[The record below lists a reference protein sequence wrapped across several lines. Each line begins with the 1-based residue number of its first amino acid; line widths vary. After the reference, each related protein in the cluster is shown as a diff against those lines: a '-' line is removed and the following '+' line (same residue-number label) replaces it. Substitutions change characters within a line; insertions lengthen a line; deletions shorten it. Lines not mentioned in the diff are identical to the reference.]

1 MNPTR
6 ILLFFLLLIVTDL
19 RSQSKQALEN
29 QRKEIQN
36 EIKVIELK
44 LSNSSKKKGL
54 IISNAEDLNYK
65 IKLQQNL
72 ISNINNQLN
81 LILNEIDANEI
92 QLTNLKN
99 KEVSL
104 KAELAKMLLTGYKKK
119 SNLNKLMFIFSSSSF
134 QQAYKRIQYFKQY
147 VNFQNKTLLKIKS
160 TSSEIENVILVL
172 DSQKTNKQLL
182 INENENI
189 KRELSVQY
197 DDLNKLIA
205 EVNKDQKKYKNE
217 IKQKQKLSKDIDKKI
232 EKLIREAL
240 ANSKRNDGGFKLSE
254 EAQLISKNFNANKG
268 RLPSPVIRGN
278 VVLGFG
284 KQPHPIVKTATIQSN
299 GVRIRTSSDVEARTI
314 FDGEVYSIIISKNN
328 SRTVL
333 VQHGNFFTVYKNLS
347 QIYVSKGDKLKTKEV
362 IGKIATDP
370 LNGQTILSFSIFY
383 NGVPQNPR
391 TWIYKL

>member
-1 MNPTR
+1 MNLIR
-6 ILLFFLLLIVTDL
+6 LLLCFFLFIVTDL
-19 RSQSKQALEN
+19 RSQSKKLLEK
-29 QRKEIQN
+29 QKIEIQN
-36 EIKVIELK
+36 EIKVIEQK
-44 LSNSSKKKGL
+44 LSNSSKKKGV

-81 LILNEIDANEI
+81 LILNEIDDNEI
-92 QLTNLKN
+92 QLSNLKN
-99 KEVSL
+99 KELSL
-104 KAELAKMLLTGYKKK
+104 KEELAKMLLIGYKKK

-147 VNFQNKTLLKIKS
+147 ANFQSKTLSKIKI
-160 TSSEIENVILVL
+160 TSSEIENVIIAL
-172 DSQKTNKQLL
+172 DSQKTNKQFL

-189 KRELSVQY
+189 KKELSIQY
-197 DDLNKLIA
+197 SDLNELIA

-217 IKQKQKLSKDIDKKI
+217 IKQKQKLSREIDKKI

-240 ANSKRNDGGFKLSE
+240 ANSKRNEGGFKLSE

-278 VVLGFG
+278 IVLGFG

-314 FDGEVYSIIISKNN
+314 FDGQVYSIIVSKNN

-333 VQHGNFFTVYKNLS
+333 IQHGNFFTVYKNLS
-347 QIYVSKGDKLKTKEV
+347 QTYVSKGDKLKTKEV

>member
-1 MNPTR
+1 MNLIR
-6 ILLFFLLLIVTDL
+6 LLLCFFLFIVTDL
-19 RSQSKQALEN
+19 RSQSKKLLEK
-29 QRKEIQN
+29 QKIEIQN
-36 EIKVIELK
+36 EIKVIEQK
-44 LSNSSKKKGL
+44 LSNSSKKKGV

-81 LILNEIDANEI
+81 LILNEIDDNEI
-92 QLTNLKN
+92 QLSNLKN
-99 KEVSL
+99 KELSL
-104 KAELAKMLLTGYKKK
+104 KEELAKMLLIGYKKK

-147 VNFQNKTLLKIKS
+147 ANFQSKTLSKIKI
-160 TSSEIENVILVL
+160 TSSEIENIIIAL

-189 KRELSVQY
+189 KKELSIQY
-197 DDLNKLIA
+197 SDLNELIA

-217 IKQKQKLSKDIDKKI
+217 IKQKQKLSREIDKKI

-240 ANSKRNDGGFKLSE
+240 ANSKRNEGGFKLSE

-314 FDGEVYSIIISKNN
+314 FDGEVYSIIVSKNN

-333 VQHGNFFTVYKNLS
+333 IQHGNFFTVYKNLS
-347 QIYVSKGDKLKTKEV
+347 QTYVSKGDKLKTKEV

>member
-19 RSQSKQALEN
+19 RSQSKQALEK
-29 QRKEIQN
+29 QKKEIQN

-81 LILNEIDANEI
+81 LILNEIDVNET
-92 QLTNLKN
+92 QLSNLKN

-104 KAELAKMLLTGYKKK
+104 KEELAKMLITGYKKK

-160 TSSEIENVILVL
+160 TSSEIENVIVVL

-333 VQHGNFFTVYKNLS
+333 IQHGNFFTVYKNLS

>member
-1 MNPTR
+1 MNLIR
-6 ILLFFLLLIVTDL
+6 LLLCFFLFIVTDL
-19 RSQSKQALEN
+19 RSQSKKLLEK
-29 QRKEIQN
+29 QKIEIQN
-36 EIKVIELK
+36 EIKVIEKK
-44 LSNSSKKKGL
+44 LSNSSKRKGV

-81 LILNEIDANEI
+81 LILNEIDDNEI
-92 QLTNLKN
+92 QLSNLKN
-99 KEVSL
+99 KELSL
-104 KAELAKMLLTGYKKK
+104 KEELAKMILIGYKKK

-147 VNFQNKTLLKIKS
+147 ANFQSKTLSKIKI
-160 TSSEIENVILVL
+160 TSSEIENVIIAL
-172 DSQKTNKQLL
+172 DSQKTNKQFL

-189 KRELSVQY
+189 KKELSIQY
-197 DDLNKLIA
+197 SDLNELIA

-217 IKQKQKLSKDIDKKI
+217 IKQKQKLSREIDKKI

-240 ANSKRNDGGFKLSE
+240 ANSKRNEGGFKLSE

-314 FDGEVYSIIISKNN
+314 FDGQVYSIIVSKNN

-333 VQHGNFFTVYKNLS
+333 IQHGNFFTVYKNLS
-347 QIYVSKGDKLKTKEV
+347 QTYVSKGDKLKTKEV

>member
-19 RSQSKQALEN
+19 RSQSKQALEK
-29 QRKEIQN
+29 QKKEIQN

-104 KAELAKMLLTGYKKK
+104 KEELAKMLITGYKKK

-160 TSSEIENVILVL
+160 TSSEIENVIVVL

-189 KRELSVQY
+189 KRELSIQY

-333 VQHGNFFTVYKNLS
+333 IQHGNFFTVYKNLS

>member
-1 MNPTR
+1 MNLTR
-6 ILLFFLLLIVTDL
+6 ILLFLLLLTATDI
-19 RSQSKQALEN
+19 RSQSKQDLEK
-29 QRKEIQN
+29 QKKEIQN
-36 EIKVIELK
+36 EIKLIELK
-44 LSNSSKKKGL
+44 FSNSSKKKGL

-65 IKLQQNL
+65 IKLQQSL

-81 LILNEIDANEI
+81 LILNEIDSNEI
-92 QLTNLKN
+92 QLSNLKN
-99 KEVSL
+99 KELLL
-104 KAELAKMLLTGYKKK
+104 KEELAKMLLTGFKKK

-134 QQAYKRIQYFKQY
+134 RQAYKRVQYFKQY
-147 VNFQNKTLLKIKS
+147 INFQNKTLSKIKS
-160 TSSEIENVILVL
+160 TRSEIENVILIL

-189 KRELSVQY
+189 KIELSNEY
-197 DDLNKLIA
+197 NNLNKLIV
-205 EVNKDQKKYKNE
+205 EINKDQKKYKNE

-240 ANSKRNDGGFKLSE
+240 AKSKRNDGGFKLSE

-314 FDGEVYSIIISKNN
+314 FDGEVYSVIISKNN

-333 VQHGNFFTVYKNLS
+333 IQHGNFFTVYKNLS
-347 QIYVSKGDKLKTKEV
+347 QIYVSKGDKLKTKQV

-383 NGVPQNPR
+383 NGAPQNPR

>member
-19 RSQSKQALEN
+19 RSQSKQVLEK
-29 QRKEIQN
+29 QKKEIQN

-65 IKLQQNL
+65 IKLQENL
-72 ISNINNQLN
+72 IRNINNQLN
-81 LILNEIDANEI
+81 IILNEIDDNEI
-92 QLTNLKN
+92 KLSNLKN
-99 KEVSL
+99 KELAL
-104 KAELAKMLLTGYKKK
+104 KEELSKMLLVGYKKK

-134 QQAYKRIQYFKQY
+134 QQAYKRVQYFKQY
-147 VNFQNKTLLKIKS
+147 ANFQNKTLSKVKL
-160 TSSEIENVILVL
+160 TSSEIENVIVVL

-189 KRELSVQY
+189 KRELSIQY

-232 EKLIREAL
+232 EKLIKEAL

-314 FDGEVYSIIISKNN
+314 FDGEVYSIIVSKNN

-333 VQHGNFFTVYKNLS
+333 IQHGNFFTVYKNLS

-370 LNGQTILSFSIFY
+370 LNGQTILSFSVFY

>member
-19 RSQSKQALEN
+19 RSQSKQALEK
-29 QRKEIQN
+29 QKKEIQN

-99 KEVSL
+99 KEASL
-104 KAELAKMLLTGYKKK
+104 KEELAKMLITGYKKK

-160 TSSEIENVILVL
+160 TSSEIENVIVVL

-189 KRELSVQY
+189 KRELSIQY

-232 EKLIREAL
+232 EKLIKEAL

-333 VQHGNFFTVYKNLS
+333 IQHGNFFTVYKNLS

>member
-1 MNPTR
+1 MNLIR
-6 ILLFFLLLIVTDL
+6 LLLCFFLFIVTDL
-19 RSQSKQALEN
+19 RSQSKKLLEK
-29 QRKEIQN
+29 QKIEIQN
-36 EIKVIELK
+36 EIKVIEQK
-44 LSNSSKKKGL
+44 LSNSSKKKGV

-81 LILNEIDANEI
+81 LILNEIDDNEI
-92 QLTNLKN
+92 QLSNLKN
-99 KEVSL
+99 KELSL
-104 KAELAKMLLTGYKKK
+104 KEELAKMLLIGYKKK

-147 VNFQNKTLLKIKS
+147 ANFQSKTLSKIKI
-160 TSSEIENVILVL
+160 TSSEIENVIIAL
-172 DSQKTNKQLL
+172 DSQKTNKQFL

-189 KRELSVQY
+189 KKELSIQY
-197 DDLNKLIA
+197 SDLNELIA

-217 IKQKQKLSKDIDKKI
+217 IKQKQKLSREIDKKI

-240 ANSKRNDGGFKLSE
+240 ANSKRNEGGFKLSE

-314 FDGEVYSIIISKNN
+314 FDGQVYSIIVSKNN

-333 VQHGNFFTVYKNLS
+333 IQHGNFFTVYKNLS
-347 QIYVSKGDKLKTKEV
+347 QTYVSKGDKLKTKEA

>member
-1 MNPTR
+1 MNLIR
-6 ILLFFLLLIVTDL
+6 LLLCFFLFIVTDL
-19 RSQSKQALEN
+19 RSQSKKLLEK
-29 QRKEIQN
+29 QKIEIQN
-36 EIKVIELK
+36 EIKVIEQK
-44 LSNSSKKKGL
+44 LSNSSKKKGV

-81 LILNEIDANEI
+81 LILNEIDDNEI
-92 QLTNLKN
+92 QLSNLKN
-99 KEVSL
+99 KELSL
-104 KAELAKMLLTGYKKK
+104 KEELAKMLLIGYKKK

-147 VNFQNKTLLKIKS
+147 ANFQSKTLSKIKI
-160 TSSEIENVILVL
+160 TSSEIENVIIAL
-172 DSQKTNKQLL
+172 DSQKTNKQFL

-189 KRELSVQY
+189 KKELSIQY
-197 DDLNKLIA
+197 SDLNELIA

-217 IKQKQKLSKDIDKKI
+217 IKEKQKLSREIDKKI

-240 ANSKRNDGGFKLSE
+240 ANSKRNEGGFKLSE

-314 FDGEVYSIIISKNN
+314 FDGEVYSIIVSKNN

-333 VQHGNFFTVYKNLS
+333 IQHGNFFTVYKNLS
-347 QIYVSKGDKLKTKEV
+347 QTYVSKGDKLKTKEV

>member
-1 MNPTR
+1 M
-6 ILLFFLLLIVTDL
+6 
-19 RSQSKQALEN
+19 SK
-29 QRKEIQN
+29 
-36 EIKVIELK
+36 VK
-44 LSNSSKKKGL
+44 L
-54 IISNAEDLNYK
+54 
-65 IKLQQNL
+65 
-72 ISNINNQLN
+72 
-81 LILNEIDANEI
+81 
-92 QLTNLKN
+92 
-99 KEVSL
+99 
-104 KAELAKMLLTGYKKK
+104 
-119 SNLNKLMFIFSSSSF
+119 
-134 QQAYKRIQYFKQY
+134 
-147 VNFQNKTLLKIKS
+147 
-160 TSSEIENVILVL
+160 TSSEIENVIVVL

-189 KRELSVQY
+189 KRELSIQY

-333 VQHGNFFTVYKNLS
+333 IQHGNFFTVYKNLS

>member
-19 RSQSKQALEN
+19 RSQSKQALEK
-29 QRKEIQN
+29 QKKEIQN

-81 LILNEIDANEI
+81 LILNEIDDNEI
-92 QLTNLKN
+92 QLSNLKN
-99 KEVSL
+99 KELSL
-104 KAELAKMLLTGYKKK
+104 KEELSKLLLAGYKKK

-147 VNFQNKTLLKIKS
+147 ANFQSKTLSKIKL
-160 TSSEIENVILVL
+160 TSSEIENVIIVL

-182 INENENI
+182 ITENENI
-189 KRELSVQY
+189 NKELSIQY
-197 DDLNKLIA
+197 SNLNELIA
-205 EVNKDQKKYKNE
+205 EVSKDQKKYKNE

-240 ANSKRNDGGFKLSE
+240 AKSKRNDGGFKLSE

-278 VVLGFG
+278 VVLSFG

-299 GVRIRTSSDVEARTI
+299 GVRIRTSSDVEARAI

-333 VQHGNFFTVYKNLS
+333 IQHGNFFTVYKNLS
-347 QIYVSKGDKLKTKEV
+347 QIYVSKGDKLKTKEA

-370 LNGQTILSFSIFY
+370 LKGQTILSFSIFY
-383 NGVPQNPR
+383 NGVPQNPKS
-391 TWIYKL
+391 WIYKL

>member
-1 MNPTR
+1 MNLTR
-6 ILLFFLLLIVTDL
+6 ILLFLLLLTATDI
-19 RSQSKQALEN
+19 RSQSKQDLEK
-29 QRKEIQN
+29 QKKEIQN

-65 IKLQQNL
+65 IKLQQSL

-81 LILNEIDANEI
+81 LILNEIDSNEI
-92 QLTNLKN
+92 QLSNLKN
-99 KEVSL
+99 KELTL
-104 KAELAKMLLTGYKKK
+104 KDELSKMLLIGYKKK

-134 QQAYKRIQYFKQY
+134 QQAYKRVQYFKQY
-147 VNFQNKTLLKIKS
+147 INFQNKTLLKIKS
-160 TSSEIENVILVL
+160 TRSEIENVILIL

-189 KRELSVQY
+189 KIELSNEY
-197 DDLNKLIA
+197 NNLNKLIV

-240 ANSKRNDGGFKLSE
+240 AKSKRNDGGFKLSE

-333 VQHGNFFTVYKNLS
+333 IQHGNFFTVYKNLS
-347 QIYVSKGDKLKTKEV
+347 QIYVSKGDKLKTKEA

-383 NGVPQNPR
+383 NGVPQNPSI
-391 TWIYKL
+391 WIYKL

>member
-19 RSQSKQALEN
+19 RSQSKQALEK
-29 QRKEIQN
+29 QKKEIQN

-99 KEVSL
+99 KEASL
-104 KAELAKMLLTGYKKK
+104 KEELAKMLITGYKKK

-160 TSSEIENVILVL
+160 TSSEIENVIVVL

-189 KRELSVQY
+189 KRELSIQY

-254 EAQLISKNFNANKG
+254 EAQLISKNFNSNKG

-333 VQHGNFFTVYKNLS
+333 IQHGNFFTVYKNLS

>member
-1 MNPTR
+1 MNLTR
-6 ILLFFLLLIVTDL
+6 IILFFLLLTATDI
-19 RSQSKQALEN
+19 RSQSKQDLEK
-29 QRKEIQN
+29 RKKEIQT
-36 EIKVIELK
+36 EIKVIESK

-65 IKLQQNL
+65 IKLQQSL

-81 LILNEIDANEI
+81 LILNEIDLNEI
-92 QLTNLKN
+92 QLSNLKN
-99 KEVSL
+99 KELTL
-104 KAELAKMLLTGYKKK
+104 KEELSKMLLIGYKKK

-134 QQAYKRIQYFKQY
+134 QQAYKRVQYFKQY
-147 VNFQNKTLLKIKS
+147 INFQNKTLSKIKS
-160 TSSEIENVILVL
+160 TRSEIENVILTL
-172 DSQKTNKQLL
+172 DSQKTKKQLL

-189 KRELSVQY
+189 KIQLSNEY
-197 DDLNKLIA
+197 NNLNKLIV

-240 ANSKRNDGGFKLSE
+240 AKSKRNDGGYKLSE

-333 VQHGNFFTVYKNLS
+333 IQHGNFFTVYKNLS
-347 QIYVSKGDKLKTKEV
+347 QIYVSKGDKLKTKEA

>member
-1 MNPTR
+1 MNLIR
-6 ILLFFLLLIVTDL
+6 LLLCFFLFIVTDL
-19 RSQSKQALEN
+19 RSQSKKLLEK
-29 QRKEIQN
+29 QKIEIQN
-36 EIKVIELK
+36 EIKVIEQK
-44 LSNSSKKKGL
+44 LSNSSKKKGV

-81 LILNEIDANEI
+81 LILNEIDDNEI
-92 QLTNLKN
+92 QLSNLKN
-99 KEVSL
+99 KELSL
-104 KAELAKMLLTGYKKK
+104 KEELAKMLLIGYKKK

-147 VNFQNKTLLKIKS
+147 ANFQSKTLSKIKI
-160 TSSEIENVILVL
+160 TSSEIENVIIAL

-189 KRELSVQY
+189 KKELSVQY
-197 DDLNKLIA
+197 IDLNELIA

-217 IKQKQKLSKDIDKKI
+217 IKQKQKLSREIDKKI

-240 ANSKRNDGGFKLSE
+240 ANSKRNERGFKLSE

-314 FDGEVYSIIISKNN
+314 FDGEVYSIIVSKNN

-333 VQHGNFFTVYKNLS
+333 IQHGNFFTVYKNLS
-347 QIYVSKGDKLKTKEV
+347 QTYVSKGDKLKTKEV

>member
-81 LILNEIDANEI
+81 LILNEIDDNEV
-92 QLTNLKN
+92 QLSNLKN
-99 KEVSL
+99 KELSL
-104 KAELAKMLLTGYKKK
+104 KEELAKMLLAGYKKK

-160 TSSEIENVILVL
+160 TSSEIENVIVVL

-189 KRELSVQY
+189 KRELSIQY

-333 VQHGNFFTVYKNLS
+333 IQHGNFFTVYKNLS

>member
-19 RSQSKQALEN
+19 RSQSKQALEK
-29 QRKEIQN
+29 QKKEIQN

-99 KEVSL
+99 KEASL
-104 KAELAKMLLTGYKKK
+104 KEELAKMLITGYKKK
-119 SNLNKLMFIFSSSSF
+119 SNLNRLMFIFSSSSF

-160 TSSEIENVILVL
+160 TSSEIENVIVVL

-189 KRELSVQY
+189 KRELSIQY

-333 VQHGNFFTVYKNLS
+333 IQHGNFFTVYKNLS

>member
-1 MNPTR
+1 MNLIR
-6 ILLFFLLLIVTDL
+6 LLLCFFLFIVTDL
-19 RSQSKQALEN
+19 RSQSKKLLEK
-29 QRKEIQN
+29 QKIEIQN
-36 EIKVIELK
+36 EIKVIEQK
-44 LSNSSKKKGL
+44 LSNSSKKKGV

-81 LILNEIDANEI
+81 LILNEIDDNEI
-92 QLTNLKN
+92 QLSNLKN
-99 KEVSL
+99 KELSL
-104 KAELAKMLLTGYKKK
+104 KEELAKMLLIGYKKK

-147 VNFQNKTLLKIKS
+147 ANFQSKTLSKIKM
-160 TSSEIENVILVL
+160 TSSEIENVIIVL
-172 DSQKTNKQLL
+172 DSQKINKQFL

-189 KRELSVQY
+189 KKELSIQY
-197 DDLNKLIA
+197 SDLNELIA

-217 IKQKQKLSKDIDKKI
+217 IKQKQKLSREIDKKI

-240 ANSKRNDGGFKLSE
+240 ANSKRNEGGFKLSE

-314 FDGEVYSIIISKNN
+314 FDGQVYSIIVSKNN

-333 VQHGNFFTVYKNLS
+333 IQHGNFFTVYKNLS

>member
-1 MNPTR
+1 MNLIR
-6 ILLFFLLLIVTDL
+6 LLLCFFLFIVTDL
-19 RSQSKQALEN
+19 RSQSKKLLEK
-29 QRKEIQN
+29 QKIEIQN
-36 EIKVIELK
+36 EIKVIEQK
-44 LSNSSKKKGL
+44 LSNSSKKKGV

-81 LILNEIDANEI
+81 LILNEIDDNEI
-92 QLTNLKN
+92 QLSNLKN
-99 KEVSL
+99 KELSL
-104 KAELAKMLLTGYKKK
+104 KEELAKMLLIGYKKK

-147 VNFQNKTLLKIKS
+147 ANFQSKTLSKIKI
-160 TSSEIENVILVL
+160 TSSEIENVIIAL

-182 INENENI
+182 MNENENI
-189 KRELSVQY
+189 KKELSIQY
-197 DDLNKLIA
+197 SDLNELIA

-217 IKQKQKLSKDIDKKI
+217 IKQKQKLSREIDKKI

-240 ANSKRNDGGFKLSE
+240 ANSKRNEGGFKLSE

-314 FDGEVYSIIISKNN
+314 FDGEVYSIIVSKNN

-333 VQHGNFFTVYKNLS
+333 IQHGNFFTVYKNLS
-347 QIYVSKGDKLKTKEV
+347 QTYVSKGDKLKTKEV

>member
-1 MNPTR
+1 MNLIR
-6 ILLFFLLLIVTDL
+6 LLLCFFLFIVTDL
-19 RSQSKQALEN
+19 RSQSKKSLEK
-29 QRKEIQN
+29 QKIEIQN
-36 EIKVIELK
+36 EIKVIEKK
-44 LSNSSKKKGL
+44 LSNSSKRKGV

-65 IKLQQNL
+65 IKLPQNL

-81 LILNEIDANEI
+81 LILIEIDDNEI
-92 QLTNLKN
+92 QLSNLKN
-99 KEVSL
+99 KELSL
-104 KAELAKMLLTGYKKK
+104 KEELAKMLLIGYKKK

-134 QQAYKRIQYFKQY
+134 QQAYKRLQYFKQY
-147 VNFQNKTLLKIKS
+147 ANFQSKTLSKIKI
-160 TSSEIENVILVL
+160 TSSEIENVIIAL

-189 KRELSVQY
+189 KKELSIQY
-197 DDLNKLIA
+197 SDLNELIA

-217 IKQKQKLSKDIDKKI
+217 IKEKQKLSREIDKKI

-240 ANSKRNDGGFKLSE
+240 ANSKRNEGGFKLSE

-314 FDGEVYSIIISKNN
+314 FDGEVYSIIVSKNN

-333 VQHGNFFTVYKNLS
+333 IQHGNFFTVYKNLS
-347 QIYVSKGDKLKTKEV
+347 QTYVSKGDKLKTKEV
-362 IGKIATDP
+362 IGKIATVP

>member
-1 MNPTR
+1 MNLIR
-6 ILLFFLLLIVTDL
+6 LLLCFFLFIVTDL
-19 RSQSKQALEN
+19 RSQSKKLLEK
-29 QRKEIQN
+29 QKIEIQN
-36 EIKVIELK
+36 EIKVIEQK
-44 LSNSSKKKGL
+44 LSNSSVKKGV

-81 LILNEIDANEI
+81 LILNEIDDNEI
-92 QLTNLKN
+92 QLSNLKN
-99 KEVSL
+99 KELSL
-104 KAELAKMLLTGYKKK
+104 KEELAKMLLIGYKKK

-147 VNFQNKTLLKIKS
+147 ANFQSKTLSKIKI
-160 TSSEIENVILVL
+160 TSSEIENVIIAL
-172 DSQKTNKQLL
+172 DSQKTNKQFL

-189 KRELSVQY
+189 KKELSIQY
-197 DDLNKLIA
+197 SDLNELIA

-217 IKQKQKLSKDIDKKI
+217 IKQKQKLSREIDKKI

-240 ANSKRNDGGFKLSE
+240 ANSKRNEGGFKLSE

-314 FDGEVYSIIISKNN
+314 FDGQVYSIIVSKNN

-333 VQHGNFFTVYKNLS
+333 IQHGNFFTVYKNLS
-347 QIYVSKGDKLKTKEV
+347 QTYVSKGDKLKTKEV

>member
-1 MNPTR
+1 MNLTR
-6 ILLFFLLLIVTDL
+6 ILLFFLILAATDI
-19 RSQSKQALEN
+19 RSQSKQDLEK
-29 QRKEIQN
+29 QKKEIQT

-65 IKLQQNL
+65 IKLQQSL

-81 LILNEIDANEI
+81 LILNEIDSNEI
-92 QLTNLKN
+92 QLSNFKNRELTLK
-99 KEVSL
+99 E
-104 KAELAKMLLTGYKKK
+104 ELSKMLLIGYKKK

-134 QQAYKRIQYFKQY
+134 QQAYKRVQYFKQY
-147 VNFQNKTLLKIKS
+147 INFQNKTLSKIKS
-160 TSSEIENVILVL
+160 TQSEIENVILIL

-189 KRELSVQY
+189 KIELSNEY
-197 DDLNKLIA
+197 NNLNKLIV

-240 ANSKRNDGGFKLSE
+240 AKSKRNDGGYKLSE

-284 KQPHPIVKTATIQSN
+284 KQPHPIVKTASIQSN

-333 VQHGNFFTVYKNLS
+333 IQHGNFFTVYKNLS
-347 QIYVSKGDKLKTKEV
+347 QIYVSKGDKLKTKEA

>member
-19 RSQSKQALEN
+19 RSQSKQALEK
-29 QRKEIQN
+29 QKKEIQN

-99 KEVSL
+99 KEASL
-104 KAELAKMLLTGYKKK
+104 KEELAKMLITGYKKK

-160 TSSEIENVILVL
+160 TSSEIENVIVVL

-189 KRELSVQY
+189 KRELSIQY

-333 VQHGNFFTVYKNLS
+333 IQHGNFFTVYKNLS

>member
-29 QRKEIQN
+29 QKKEIQN

-99 KEVSL
+99 KEASL
-104 KAELAKMLLTGYKKK
+104 KEELAKMLITGYKKK

-160 TSSEIENVILVL
+160 TSSEIENVIVVL

-189 KRELSVQY
+189 KRELSIQY

-333 VQHGNFFTVYKNLS
+333 IQHGNFFTVYKNLS

>member
-1 MNPTR
+1 MNLFR
-6 ILLFFLLLIVTDL
+6 LLLCFFLFIVADL
-19 RSQSKQALEN
+19 RSQSKKLLEK
-29 QRKEIQN
+29 QKIEIQN
-36 EIKVIELK
+36 EIKVIEQK
-44 LSNSSKKKGL
+44 LSNSSKKKGV

-81 LILNEIDANEI
+81 LILNDIDDNEI
-92 QLTNLKN
+92 QLSNLKN
-99 KEVSL
+99 KELSL
-104 KAELAKMLLTGYKKK
+104 KEELAKMLLIGYKKK

-134 QQAYKRIQYFKQY
+134 QQAYKRLQYFKQY
-147 VNFQNKTLLKIKS
+147 ANFQSKTLSKIKI
-160 TSSEIENVILVL
+160 TSSEIENVIIAL

-182 INENENI
+182 MNENENI
-189 KRELSVQY
+189 KKELSIQY
-197 DDLNKLIA
+197 SDLNELIA

-217 IKQKQKLSKDIDKKI
+217 IKEKQKLSREIDKKI

-240 ANSKRNDGGFKLSE
+240 ANSKRNEGGFKLSE

-314 FDGEVYSIIISKNN
+314 FDGEVYSIIVSKNN

-333 VQHGNFFTVYKNLS
+333 IQHGNFFTVYKNLS
-347 QIYVSKGDKLKTKEV
+347 QTYVSKGDKLKTKEV

>member
-19 RSQSKQALEN
+19 RSQSKQALEK
-29 QRKEIQN
+29 QKKEIQN

-81 LILNEIDANEI
+81 LILNEIDTNEN

-104 KAELAKMLLTGYKKK
+104 KEELAKMLLTGYKKK

-160 TSSEIENVILVL
+160 TSSEIENVIVVL

-189 KRELSVQY
+189 KRELSIQY

-232 EKLIREAL
+232 EKLIKEAL

-333 VQHGNFFTVYKNLS
+333 IQHGNFFTVYKNLS

>member
-1 MNPTR
+1 MNSIR
-6 ILLFFLLLIVTDL
+6 LLLLFLLIIVTDL
-19 RSQSKQALEN
+19 RSQSKQALEK
-29 QRKEIQN
+29 QKIEIQN

-44 LSNSSKKKGL
+44 LSNSTKKKGL

-81 LILNEIDANEI
+81 LILNEIDANET
-92 QLTNLKN
+92 QLSNLKN

-104 KAELAKMLLTGYKKK
+104 KEELAKMLLTGYKKK

-172 DSQKTNKQLL
+172 DLQKTNKQLL

-189 KRELSVQY
+189 KRELNIQY

-232 EKLIREAL
+232 EKLIKEAL

-254 EAQLISKNFNANKG
+254 EAQLISKNFNSNKG

-333 VQHGNFFTVYKNLS
+333 IQHGNFFTVYKNLS

>member
-19 RSQSKQALEN
+19 RSQSKQALEK
-29 QRKEIQN
+29 QKKEIQN

-104 KAELAKMLLTGYKKK
+104 KEELAKMLLTGYKKK

-147 VNFQNKTLLKIKS
+147 VNFQNKTLLKIKF
-160 TSSEIENVILVL
+160 TSSEIENVIVVL

-189 KRELSVQY
+189 KRELSIQY

-254 EAQLISKNFNANKG
+254 EAQLISKNFNSNKG

-333 VQHGNFFTVYKNLS
+333 IQHGNFFTVYKNLS

>member
-1 MNPTR
+1 MNLIR
-6 ILLFFLLLIVTDL
+6 LLLCFFLFIVTDL
-19 RSQSKQALEN
+19 RSQSKKLLEK
-29 QRKEIQN
+29 QKIEIQN
-36 EIKVIELK
+36 EIKVIEQK
-44 LSNSSKKKGL
+44 LSNSSKKKGV

-81 LILNEIDANEI
+81 LILNEIDDNEI
-92 QLTNLKN
+92 QLSNLKN
-99 KEVSL
+99 KELSL
-104 KAELAKMLLTGYKKK
+104 KEELAKMLLIGYKKK

-147 VNFQNKTLLKIKS
+147 ANFQSKTLSKIKI
-160 TSSEIENVILVL
+160 TSSEIENVIIAL

-189 KRELSVQY
+189 KKELSIQY
-197 DDLNKLIA
+197 SDLNELIA

-217 IKQKQKLSKDIDKKI
+217 IKQKQKLSREIDKKI

-240 ANSKRNDGGFKLSE
+240 ANSKRNEGGFKLSE

-314 FDGEVYSIIISKNN
+314 FDGEVYSIIVSKNN

-333 VQHGNFFTVYKNLS
+333 IQHGNFFTVYKNLS
-347 QIYVSKGDKLKTKEV
+347 QTYVSKGDKLKTKEV

>member
-1 MNPTR
+1 MNLIR
-6 ILLFFLLLIVTDL
+6 LLLCFFLFIVTDL
-19 RSQSKQALEN
+19 RSQSKKLLEK
-29 QRKEIQN
+29 QKIEIQN
-36 EIKVIELK
+36 EIKVIEQK
-44 LSNSSKKKGL
+44 LSNSSKKKGV
-54 IISNAEDLNYK
+54 IIANAEDLNYK

-81 LILNEIDANEI
+81 LILNEIDDNEI
-92 QLTNLKN
+92 QLSNLKN
-99 KEVSL
+99 KELSL
-104 KAELAKMLLTGYKKK
+104 KEELAKMLLIGYKKK

-134 QQAYKRIQYFKQY
+134 QQAYKRLQYFKQY
-147 VNFQNKTLLKIKS
+147 ANFQSKTLSKIKI
-160 TSSEIENVILVL
+160 TSSEIENVIIAL

-189 KRELSVQY
+189 KKELSIQY
-197 DDLNKLIA
+197 SDLNELIA

-217 IKQKQKLSKDIDKKI
+217 IKEKQKLSREIDKKI

-240 ANSKRNDGGFKLSE
+240 ANSKRNEGGFKLSE

-314 FDGEVYSIIISKNN
+314 FDGEVYSIIVSKNN

-333 VQHGNFFTVYKNLS
+333 IQHGNFFTVYKNLS
-347 QIYVSKGDKLKTKEV
+347 QTYVSKGDKLKTKEV

>member
-19 RSQSKQALEN
+19 RSQSKQALEK
-29 QRKEIQN
+29 QKKEIQN

-99 KEVSL
+99 KELSL
-104 KAELAKMLLTGYKKK
+104 KEELAKMLLTGYKKK

-160 TSSEIENVILVL
+160 TSSEIENVIVVL

-189 KRELSVQY
+189 KRELSIQY

-217 IKQKQKLSKDIDKKI
+217 IKQKQKLSRDIDKKI

-333 VQHGNFFTVYKNLS
+333 IQHGNFFTVYKNLS

>member
-1 MNPTR
+1 MKPTR

-19 RSQSKQALEN
+19 RSQSKQALEK
-29 QRKEIQN
+29 QKKEIQN

-104 KAELAKMLLTGYKKK
+104 KEEFAKMLITGYKKK

-160 TSSEIENVILVL
+160 TSSEIENVILAL

-189 KRELSVQY
+189 KRELSIQY
-197 DDLNKLIA
+197 NDLNKLIS

-333 VQHGNFFTVYKNLS
+333 IQHGNFFTVYKNLS
-347 QIYVSKGDKLKTKEV
+347 QIYVSKGDKLKTKEL